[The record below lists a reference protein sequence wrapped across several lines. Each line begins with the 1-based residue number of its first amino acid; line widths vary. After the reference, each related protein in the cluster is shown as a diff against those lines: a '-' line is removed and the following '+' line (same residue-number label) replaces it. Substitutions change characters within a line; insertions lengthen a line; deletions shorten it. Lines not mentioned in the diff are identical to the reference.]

1 MHLPPDWGTFALL
14 IVSFLIF
21 WFIFGALFFK
31 PFLRLIGDRER
42 RFRDLNERTERLLG
56 EQRSIVAQRARE
68 LAEVTREALV
78 RRETQVREA
87 QDRATQLLA
96 AARADARAELEKVRT
111 EIATDFAAAAREIE
125 LLARSLAT
133 ELATRVLDRPITND
147 GQGRLNS

>member
-31 PFLRLIGDRER
+31 PFLQLIGDRER
-42 RFRDLNERTERLLG
+42 RFRDLNERTERLLSD
-56 EQRSIVAQRARE
+56 QRSIVAQRARE

-87 QDRATQLLA
+87 QDRAAQLLA

-111 EIATDFAAAAREIE
+111 EIETDFAAAAREIE
-125 LLARSLAT
+125 
-133 ELATRVLDRPITND
+133 
-147 GQGRLNS
+147 